1 MDYRYQAY
9 TFAELLRIF
18 FERSR
23 TETMNQNTL
32 AQTVGVSVPTLS
44 NWFTGKHTPRFKNQ
58 MLRLATALGLTALE
72 ADLLLCSVKEAWN
85 TYGTPQDVL
94 QKYAIVRYREELV
107 SRVDGARDLDVSLT
121 AVQSTWQLVLHDS
134 FVSNSQHWGLGYKD
148 DGVCRV
154 ERTIINGSYQ
164 LTLHN
169 RFHNDVFVGGD
180 SHCFAPP
187 TYYLSVYAQRV
198 SGGSENDGF
207 ALIFEEISDASHAIF
222 RIRDQLQTASV
233 ISTRNGGDYF
243 QIHLDR
249 THAPM
254 IRPAEFNQLGLLV
267 IGRKHSF
274 FVNNICIGSAE
285 IERLPQA
292 RLDVGIISQSPTPV
306 ICRFQDFR
314 LYSPPNMYER
324 KEIVE

>member
-23 TETMNQNTL
+23 SEIINQNSL

-44 NWFTGKHTPRFKNQ
+44 NWFTGKHTPRFKDQ
-58 MLRLATALGLTALE
+58 VLRLATALGLTALE

-85 TYGTPQDVL
+85 TYGTQHDVL

-107 SRVDGARDLDVSLT
+107 SLVDAVADLDVSLAT
-121 AVQSTWQLVLHDS
+121 VQSTWQLIIHDS

-154 ERTIINGSYQ
+154 ERTMINGNYQ

-169 RFHNDVFVGGD
+169 RFHNDVFIGGD

-187 TYYLSVYAQRV
+187 SYYLSVYAQRV
-198 SGGSENDGF
+198 AGGSENDGF

-222 RIRDQLQTASV
+222 RIRDQLQIASV

-249 THAPM
+249 TNAPM
-254 IRPAEFNQLGLLV
+254 IRPAAFNQLGLLV
-267 IGRKHSF
+267 IGQKHHF
-274 FVNNICIGSAE
+274 FINNVWVGSAE

-292 RLDVGIISQSPTPV
+292 RLDLGIISQSPTPV

-314 LYSPPNMYER
+314 LYTPPNSFAANEHSD
-324 KEIVE
+324 